1 VKLKGLLNRL
11 WFAFFPP
18 DKLRLPQTM
27 DHWLE
32 GMTPEK
38 IREIYRQVFTTLA
51 GRTVIADL
59 EAKYGNR
66 STVVKGK
73 DDFID
78 AYDVL
83 VREGERRVLLRIKN
97 LSKEE

>member
-1 VKLKGLLNRL
+1 VKLKGLLKRL
-11 WFAFFPP
+11 KYAFFPP
-18 DKLRLPQTM
+18 EKLELPEPM
-27 DHWLE
+27 DRWLH

-38 IREIYRQVFTTLA
+38 IGSIYRQLFNSP
-51 GRTVIADL
+51 GGKTVIADL

-83 VREGERRVLLRIKN
+83 VREGERRVLLRIK
-97 LSKEE
+97 